1 MTSHPT
7 PPVCL
12 DVSGLLPPEPMEH
25 ILDALAALPAGAFL
39 QVRIDREPF
48 PLYRILER
56 DGYGHRIAPRDDG
69 RYDLMIWAVRC
80 KEN

>member
-1 MTSHPT
+1 MTSHLTSPI
-7 PPVCL
+7 CL
-12 DVSGLLPPEPMEH
+12 DVSGLLPPEPMEY
-25 ILDALAALPAGAFL
+25 ILDALAALPAGAAL

-56 DGYGHRIAPRDDG
+56 DGYGHRIAPCDDG
-69 RYDLMIWAVRC
+69 RYYLTIWAVRC